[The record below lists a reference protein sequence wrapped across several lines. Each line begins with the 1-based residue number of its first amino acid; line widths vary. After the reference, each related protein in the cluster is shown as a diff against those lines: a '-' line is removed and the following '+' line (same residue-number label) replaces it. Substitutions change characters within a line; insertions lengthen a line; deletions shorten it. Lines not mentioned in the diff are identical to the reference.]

1 LSNLIYVPRKRYETT
16 TNRHERRREG
26 NTMKN
31 TQTITTK
38 RERIGSIINR
48 MNAPTTPTSTAERIR
63 KALAI
68 IAPNHQ
74 HNGTRPTS
82 TSTAERIGK
91 AHAAPLN
98 HRPEETAASKALFSD
113 PIYDLARRVVAAK
126 IKGAIRRGATAD
138 KNAYI
143 AHYADMIQEA
153 AKALQEAEAEAA
165 VYTVTI
171 PAEMEGDYYEE
182 RHSAF
187 IEACRACGR
196 LEKWLTSRSAKEGT
210 PIEHISEHATTS
222 GQERAIT
229 EREAVKD
236 WTKRVIVFID
246 EQERTKAITAKQAE
260 DMKHLMSGNADRIKQ
275 PDIVR
280 RHLLNKLIKNG
291 YIRRGKDGR
300 FELVTD

>member
-1 LSNLIYVPRKRYETT
+1 
-16 TNRHERRREG
+16 
-26 NTMKN
+26 MKS

-38 RERIGSIINR
+38 RERIESIIDR

-82 TSTAERIGK
+82 TSTAEHIGK

-98 HRPEETAASKALFSD
+98 HRPEEAAASKALFSD
-113 PIYDLARRVVAAK
+113 STYDLARRVVAAK

-143 AHYADMIQEA
+143 AHYADMVQEA
-153 AKALQEAEAEAA
+153 AKALQEAEAEALI
-165 VYTVTI
+165 YTTTI
-171 PAEMEGDYYEE
+171 PAEMERDYYEE

-222 GQERAIT
+222 GQEKAIT

-236 WTKRVIVFID
+236 WTMRAVDAVRMY
-246 EQERTKAITAKQAE
+246 ERTKSITARQAE
-260 DMKHLMSGNADRIKQ
+260 NMLHLIRGHAERVNQPDVVRKHLFKVLTAAGLIERDSTG
-275 PDIVR
+275 
-280 RHLLNKLIKNG
+280 KLTLMH
-291 YIRRGKDGR
+291 
-300 FELVTD
+300 E

>member
-1 LSNLIYVPRKRYETT
+1 
-16 TNRHERRREG
+16 
-26 NTMKN
+26 MKN
-31 TQTITTK
+31 AQTITTK
-38 RERIGSIINR
+38 RERIESIINR

-113 PIYDLARRVVAAK
+113 SAYDLARRVVAAK

-171 PAEMEGDYYEE
+171 PAEMERDYYEE

-222 GQERAIT
+222 GQEKSIT
-229 EREAVKD
+229 EREAMKD
-236 WTKRVIVFID
+236 WTVRAVDAVRMY
-246 EQERTKAITAKQAE
+246 ERTKSITARQAE
-260 DMKHLMSGNADRIKQ
+260 NMLHLIRGHAERVKQ
-275 PDIVR
+275 PDVVR
-280 RHLLNKLIKNG
+280 KHLVKVLTAAG
-291 YIRRGKDGR
+291 MIRLEGGKI
-300 FELVTD
+300 ELVTD